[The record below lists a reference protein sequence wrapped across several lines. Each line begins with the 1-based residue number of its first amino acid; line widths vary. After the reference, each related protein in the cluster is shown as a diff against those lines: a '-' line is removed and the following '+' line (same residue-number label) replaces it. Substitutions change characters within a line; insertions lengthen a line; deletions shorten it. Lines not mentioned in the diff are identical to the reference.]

1 MKGDLIRFQADAD
14 LHHGIVVAVRRYESS
29 IEFASSADTKLE
41 GVSDP
46 EVLEIADQAGC
57 ILVTHAKTYD
67 E

>member
-41 GVSDP
+41 GVPDP